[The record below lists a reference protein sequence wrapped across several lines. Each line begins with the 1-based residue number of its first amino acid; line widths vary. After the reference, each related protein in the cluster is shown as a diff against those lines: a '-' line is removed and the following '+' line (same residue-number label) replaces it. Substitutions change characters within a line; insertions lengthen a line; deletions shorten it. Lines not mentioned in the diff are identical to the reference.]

1 MEVTN
6 SSNNHLV
13 IDNFFKGD
21 DLKNIWLELDFLT
34 REDIMVPPEY
44 SNGARDP
51 QTKTLL
57 KKNNVIFLDDI
68 YQKRETS
75 TILSKFEKIY
85 NEDVIDIIDDL
96 PNEFKYF
103 KFVGH
108 DRTFI
113 SYYEN
118 SDYYK
123 PHVDQAI
130 LTCLYWCNKLP
141 QSFEGGDLILVDE
154 RTEIKYKNNRLVIFP
169 SHKLHSVNP
178 VTMIQNN
185 TSFSTFG
192 RYCITKFLFV
202 TPKPYVFSHP
212 KP

>member
-1 MEVTN
+1 MKVI
-6 SSNNHLV
+6 SSFNNYLV
-13 IDNFFKGD
+13 IDDFFNEEE
-21 DLKNIWLELDFLT
+21 LKRIWLELDFLT
-34 REDIMVPPEY
+34 REDMMVPPEY

-51 QTKTLL
+51 ITRTLL
-57 KKNNVIFLDDI
+57 KKNSVIFLDDI

-75 TILSKFEKIY
+75 NILNNFEKIY
-85 NEDVIDIIDDL
+85 SEEVSDIIDDL

-103 KFVGH
+103 RFIGH

-123 PHVDQAI
+123 THVDHAI

-141 QSFEGGDLILVDE
+141 QSFEGGNLTLGDE
-154 RTEIKYKNNRLVIFP
+154 RTEIEYKNNRLVIFP
-169 SHKLHSVNP
+169 SHSPHSVDP
-178 VTMIQNN
+178 IKMIKND

-202 TPKPYVFSHP
+202 TPKPYVFSPP
-212 KP
+212 KS

>member
-1 MEVTN
+1 MKVAD
-6 SSNNHLV
+6 SFNNYLV
-13 IDNFFKGD
+13 IDDFFSEGE
-21 DLKNIWLELDFLT
+21 LKNIFLELDFLT
-34 REDIMVPPEY
+34 REDVMIPPEH

-51 QTKTLL
+51 VTRTLL

-75 TILSKFEKIY
+75 NILNNFEKIY
-85 NEDVIDIIDDL
+85 SEEIVDIADDL

-123 PHVDQAI
+123 PHVDHAI
-130 LTCLYWCNKLP
+130 LTCLYWCNKSP
-141 QSFEGGDLILVDE
+141 QSFEGGNLTLGDE
-154 RTEIKYKNNRLVIFP
+154 MTEIEYKNNRLVIFP
-169 SHKLHSVNP
+169 SHNLHSVDSIKM
-178 VTMIQNN
+178 TQNDKP
-185 TSFSTFG
+185 FSTFG

-202 TPKPYVFSHP
+202 TPKPYVFVPS
-212 KP
+212 KL